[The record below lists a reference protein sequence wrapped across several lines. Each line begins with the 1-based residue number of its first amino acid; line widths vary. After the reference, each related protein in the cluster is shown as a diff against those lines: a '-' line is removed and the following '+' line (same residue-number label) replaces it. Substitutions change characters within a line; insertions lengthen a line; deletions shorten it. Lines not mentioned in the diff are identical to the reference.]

1 MQAPAVDRQSR
12 WMYFKMTMILIN
24 VTGRRNSFRSRIY
37 LVDIGKRRLKVI
49 PKVFPCQN
57 VLEKHVFFSFGRP
70 ERLFSGHDMIVICN
84 VKW

>member
-1 MQAPAVDRQSR
+1 
-12 WMYFKMTMILIN
+12 MILIN

-57 VLEKHVFFSFGRP
+57 VLEKHVFFFHL
-70 ERLFSGHDMIVICN
+70 EDLNACFQVMI
-84 VKW
+84 

>member
-1 MQAPAVDRQSR
+1 MCKPPAVDHQSR
-12 WMYFKMTMILIN
+12 WMYFEMTMILIN

-57 VLEKHVFFSFGRP
+57 VLEKHVFFHLEDLNACFQA
-70 ERLFSGHDMIVICN
+70 MI
-84 VKW
+84 